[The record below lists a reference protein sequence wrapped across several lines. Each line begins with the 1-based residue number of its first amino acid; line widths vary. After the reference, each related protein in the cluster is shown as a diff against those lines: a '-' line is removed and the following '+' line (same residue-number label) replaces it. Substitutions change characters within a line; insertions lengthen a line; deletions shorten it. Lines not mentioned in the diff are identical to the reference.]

1 MILPEIYTDSLL
13 FIFHAEN
20 SFPNIKKQLTASKG
34 RDIIF

>member
-1 MILPEIYTDSLL
+1 MILPQIYTASL

>member
-1 MILPEIYTDSLL
+1 MILPEIYTDSL
-13 FIFHAEN
+13 FHAEN